1 MNLLLAYLICLSGL
15 FKGAKVKTTD
25 LITKNNTALY
35 PIFNQI
41 HTFIGTMFLFCT
53 MFTGI
58 IECTGKIE
66 AISQNGSNRSF
77 RISSPISNQLKV
89 DQSVSHDGVCLTV
102 EKVEENCHTVTA
114 IDETL
119 TKTNLSK
126 YEAGDILNLE
136 RCMQMNGRIDGH
148 LVQGHID
155 STAIC
160 INILDKNGSYN
171 YRFQFPEKFA
181 SLIIEKGSIAVNGIS
196 LTIFDISKNEFS
208 VSVIPYTFEHTN
220 LKFLKVN
227 AEVNIE
233 FDMMGKYIQR
243 NLFLSGSEYV
253 PGYLQC

>member
-1 MNLLLAYLICLSGL
+1 
-15 FKGAKVKTTD
+15 
-25 LITKNNTALY
+25 
-35 PIFNQI
+35 
-41 HTFIGTMFLFCT
+41 MFLFCT

-66 AISQNGSNRSF
+66 AISHNVSNRSF

-102 EKVEENCHTVTA
+102 EKVDENSHMVTA

-126 YEAGDILNLE
+126 YEVGNILNLE

-155 STAIC
+155 CTAIC
-160 INILDKNGSYN
+160 TNILDNDGSYN

-181 SLIIEKGSIAVNGIS
+181 SLIIEKGSIALNGIS
-196 LTIFDISKNEFS
+196 LTIFDITKNEFS
-208 VSVIPYTFEHTN
+208 ISIIPYTFEHTN

-243 NLFLSGSEYV
+243 NLLFSRGEYA